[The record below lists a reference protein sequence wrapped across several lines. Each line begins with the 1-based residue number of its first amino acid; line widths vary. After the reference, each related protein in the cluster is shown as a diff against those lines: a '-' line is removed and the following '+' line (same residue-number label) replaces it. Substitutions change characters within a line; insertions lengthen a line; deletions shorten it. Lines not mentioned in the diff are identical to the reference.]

1 MKQLRMEEKF
11 EGVKEFTWTFA
22 TPSSFMSLIGETTD
36 TRVAKHFYSTPE
48 ETLNKRVV
56 QWKL

>member
-1 MKQLRMEEKF
+1 MKQLRMEETF

-22 TPSSFMSLIGETTD
+22 TPSSFVSLIGETTD

-48 ETLNKRVV
+48 DTLNKHVV
-56 QWKL
+56 QLRL